1 MRLLL
6 IGLFVVGLFWLLTF
20 FAHVTVPVMIALL
33 LSALLQPL
41 VGLLQRARLNR
52 AAASGIAL
60 IVMVLLLGGVLTLVG
75 TQTIAEWPTLVDQ
88 SINGLKQLVNWLS
101 TGPLHISTEQ
111 LQEYLAQVQT
121 WLQSQASV
129 LAGMAAGLG
138 ASVGSFLAG
147 MLTVLLA
154 TFFFLMGGREMWDG
168 ISAWLLP
175 QRDATRITAAA
186 RRGWDS
192 LVASM
197 RAMLIVSF
205 TLALLISLSAWALG
219 VPMPVAL
226 FALTFVAAF
235 IPIVGAFMAGMV
247 AVVLALVNHGVMTA
261 LIMLAAVI
269 LVNLL
274 EANVLSPLLTSKAT
288 HMHPLGIMLGLTAGA
303 TLGGILGA
311 LFAIPVLAFTT
322 AFVKAPRYG
331 PEGPPESPE
340 IADAEASPDAR
351 VASVASEVG
360 QPPEPKT
367 QPEADS
373 GP

>member
-138 ASVGSFLAG
+138 RQLPGGHADRAAG
-147 MLTVLLA
+147 DVLLPH
-154 TFFFLMGGREMWDG
+154 GRARDVG
-168 ISAWLLP
+168 RH
-175 QRDATRITAAA
+175 QRLAAA
-186 RRGWDS
+186 P
-192 LVASM
+192 
-197 RAMLIVSF
+197 
-205 TLALLISLSAWALG
+205 T
-219 VPMPVAL
+219 
-226 FALTFVAAF
+226 
-235 IPIVGAFMAGMV
+235 
-247 AVVLALVNHGVMTA
+247 
-261 LIMLAAVI
+261 
-269 LVNLL
+269 
-274 EANVLSPLLTSKAT
+274 
-288 HMHPLGIMLGLTAGA
+288 
-303 TLGGILGA
+303 
-311 LFAIPVLAFTT
+311 
-322 AFVKAPRYG
+322 
-331 PEGPPESPE
+331 
-340 IADAEASPDAR
+340 
-351 VASVASEVG
+351 
-360 QPPEPKT
+360 
-367 QPEADS
+367 
-373 GP
+373 